1 MQRYLDKLQVT
12 LHRFKEW
19 TLQHVPWDQSSDA
32 DALVNLGSSVEY
44 DDFKSG
50 EWVEAQAYEKVR
62 EKEVIDFILDH
73 IICRF
78 GLPLEIVCDNRKQF
92 IGSKVT
98 KLLEDHKIKR
108 ILSTPYHPRGNGQAE
123 LNNKTIIQNLKK
135 RLTDAKGKLKEI
147 LPEVLW
153 EYRTTAKSSTRVTP
167 FSLVY
172 GTEALILVEVGEPS
186 IRFQY
191 PTKEL
196 NDEAMNTSL
205 ELLDERCEAA
215 IVRLASQKQLIEMY
229 YNRRPNF

>member
-1 MQRYLDKLQVT
+1 MHTKATRFSLSEDGNQFIRSFDYPFAICLRLGDTEYILRKIHEGTCGNHSGTESSVRKVIRVGYYWIDMESDAREFIRKCNGCQRYTPMIHQPGEL
-12 LHRFKEW
+12 LHSV
-19 TLQHVPWDQSSDA
+19 LSPWPFMKWGMD
-32 DALVNLGSSVEY
+32 
-44 DDFKSG
+44 
-50 EWVEAQAYEKVR
+50 
-62 EKEVIDFILDH
+62 
-73 IICRF
+73 III
-78 GLPLEIVCDNRKQF
+78 PL
-92 IGSKVT
+92 T
-98 KLLEDHKIKR
+98 WAP
-108 ILSTPYHPRGNGQAE
+108 T
-123 LNNKTIIQNLKK
+123 
-135 RLTDAKGKLKEI
+135 
-147 LPEVLW
+147 
-153 EYRTTAKSSTRVTP
+153 KSSTRVTP